1 MCHLIINKNLDPP
14 CKTTSNTHLFG
25 EKKKRERETTRIVLD
40 LTNLQ
45 FLLLSRLETFVV
57 SSFRSKTIERG
68 NGLRE
73 RVVLV
78 DRQKERETWGQIL
91 IGFTRQKVIAISRV
105 RDGRRG

>member
-14 CKTTSNTHLFG
+14 CKTTSNTHLF
-25 EKKKRERETTRIVLD
+25 EEKKKKRERETTRIVLD

-78 DRQKERETWGQIL
+78 DRQKERET
-91 IGFTRQKVIAISRV
+91 
-105 RDGRRG
+105 

>member
-14 CKTTSNTHLFG
+14 CKTTSTTHLFG
-25 EKKKRERETTRIVLD
+25 EKKKREREGNDAYRSRFNQ
-40 LTNLQ
+40 LTISPSLP
-45 FLLLSRLETFVV
+45 FVV

>member
-1 MCHLIINKNLDPP
+1 MCHLIINKNLDPL
-14 CKTTSNTHLFG
+14 CKTTHLFG

-40 LTNLQ
+40 TNLQ
-45 FLLLSRLETFVV
+45 FLLLSLETFVV

>member
-14 CKTTSNTHLFG
+14 CKTTSNTHLFE

-57 SSFRSKTIERG
+57 SSFRSKTIEHG

-78 DRQKERETWGQIL
+78 DSQKERETWGQIL

>member
-1 MCHLIINKNLDPP
+1 MCHLIINKNLDPL
-14 CKTTSNTHLFG
+14 CKTTHLFG

-78 DRQKERETWGQIL
+78 DRQKERET
-91 IGFTRQKVIAISRV
+91 
-105 RDGRRG
+105 

>member
-1 MCHLIINKNLDPP
+1 MCHLIINKNLDPL
-14 CKTTSNTHLFG
+14 CETTHLFG

-40 LTNLQ
+40 LTNIQ

-78 DRQKERETWGQIL
+78 DRQKERE
-91 IGFTRQKVIAISRV
+91 
-105 RDGRRG
+105 RREDKSLSVLHVKR

>member
-25 EKKKRERETTRIVLD
+25 EKKKRERETTCIVLD

-78 DRQKERETWGQIL
+78 DRQKERET
-91 IGFTRQKVIAISRV
+91 
-105 RDGRRG
+105 